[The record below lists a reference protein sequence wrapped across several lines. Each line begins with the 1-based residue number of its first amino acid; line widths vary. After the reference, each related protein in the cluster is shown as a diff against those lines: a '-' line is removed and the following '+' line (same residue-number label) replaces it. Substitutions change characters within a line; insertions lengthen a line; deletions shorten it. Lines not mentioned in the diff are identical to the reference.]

1 MHGIA
6 IAKNKA
12 IRDRRNVGLWQKIKA
27 GAFENRFFLGFVIVP
42 TLIVGT
48 FYVGFASDQ
57 YESSADFI
65 VRRAENAATSTGM
78 GQILGFSLGSSA
90 STSEAYAV
98 QQYLLSHDAVARLRK
113 EDNLVAMY
121 RRPGTDWISRIWY
134 ENPKPE
140 TLLKYYRNKVTLQQD
155 ESSGITHLQV
165 HGFRPQD
172 AHEVANKLLQMGEEQ
187 INRINERTYV
197 DQVANAQR
205 ELDEAN
211 RQLVEVQTKMT
222 NYRRGTQDI
231 DPTDSGRA
239 QVTMVTGLTANLVSA
254 RAKLQAMAGVVAPSS
269 PQYQA
274 MAKQVHA
281 LEAQT
286 NAQAAQV
293 AGPGHSI
300 ANRLGNY
307 EQLVVKREQ
316 IAKVYAAA
324 AVQLEQSK
332 AEAKRKQLYLIKVV
346 SPNMPVKSEFPKRGI
361 IILEVFASLFF
372 VYAIGWL
379 LWAGVKEHS
388 L

>member
-6 IAKNKA
+6 LAKNKA
-12 IRDRRNVGLWQKIKA
+12 DKARSKGGLGRRIKDVLFA
-27 GAFENRFFLGFVIVP
+27 NRFFVAIVILP
-42 TLIVGT
+42 TLVVAA
-48 FYVGFASDQ
+48 YYLLVASDQ
-57 YESSADFI
+57 YESSADYI
-65 VRRAENAATSTGM
+65 VRRAESTGGGEGM
-78 GQILGFSLGSSA
+78 GQILGFSVGSSV

-98 QQYLLSHDAVARLRK
+98 RQYLLSHDAVDRLAK
-113 EDNLVAMY
+113 ENGLVDMY
-121 RRPGTDWISRIWY
+121 RRPGTDLISRLWSAT
-134 ENPKPE
+134 PKPE
-140 TLLKYYRNKVTLQQD
+140 TLLKYYRKQVILEQD
-155 ESSGITHLQV
+155 EASGMTHMQV
-165 HGFRPQD
+165 RSFRPED
-172 AHEVANKLLQMGEEQ
+172 SRTVAMKLLQMGEEQ
-187 INRINERTYV
+187 INQINQRTYV

-211 RQLVEVQTKMT
+211 RQLADVQTKMT
-222 NYRRGTQDI
+222 SYRRGTQDI

-239 QVTMVTGLTANLVSA
+239 QVSMVSGLTANLVA
-254 RAKLQAMAGVVAPSS
+254 AQAKLQAMSGVVSPTS

-281 LEAQT
+281 LEAQVS
-286 NAQAAQV
+286 AQAAQM

-300 ANRLGNY
+300 ANRLGDF

-324 AVQLEQSK
+324 AAQLEQSK
-332 AEAKRKQLYLIKVV
+332 AEAKRKQLYLIRVV
-346 SPNMPVKSEFPKRGI
+346 SPNMPVKSEYPRRGI

-372 VYAIGWL
+372 AYAIGWL